1 MTKNLHPIDR
11 AARGLIGVA
20 IIGFLYLNYS
30 QGYLEEPVLIVLLGI
45 FGVLNLISLV
55 TSWCPVYHFA
65 GINTRKKNQ

>member
-20 IIGFLYLNYS
+20 IMVFLFLNHGN
-30 QGYLEEPVLIVLLGI
+30 GYLQEPVLIVLLGI
-45 FGVLNLISLV
+45 FGVLNLISLA

-65 GINTRKKNQ
+65 GINTRKNK